1 MSPLNPYFLQGS
13 PSEQR
18 LVQDLI
24 NEQLKMYGQDIVY
37 MPRKI
42 VTQKTI
48 LKEIIASNFYDS
60 YRLEAYLVNYE
71 GFGGQGDILSK
82 FGVKTTDEVTFVVS
96 KERYEDFISP
106 FLTSDPAIK
115 LATRPEEGDL
125 IYLPIDNTTFEIK
138 YVEGKKP
145 FYQLNNL
152 YVYELRC
159 EVVDLE
165 ADDNIDTSIEE
176 VDASV
181 KDFTYATNLVMVNSN
196 ARTGIITSVL
206 AKNQIPFPFGKSVY
220 MIDLLDDGTGY
231 MSPPTVS
238 ISTAPSGGV
247 NATAVAIMTHK
258 SQQTGY
264 SILRVLITN
273 PGIGYSVPPLVN
285 FISNTGSGAI
295 ATALIGSKVI
305 NIGIADGGSEYSTN
319 PVVSISSAPYGGQTA
334 SAQLFINSVGIITSG
349 GLINAGYGYTQAP
362 SVTVNSPV
370 GISSGNYI
378 FNEIVR
384 GVSTGTTAFVNNW
397 DADTKILKVRGISG
411 QFAPGETIVGMGTIL
426 AGSNANYKLLSI
438 DSQDEYDPFAQNIPI
453 QQESETFIDF
463 DSDNP
468 FGEF

>member
-1 MSPLNPYFLQGS
+1 M
-13 PSEQR
+13 
-18 LVQDLI
+18 
-24 NEQLKMYGQDIVY
+24 
-37 MPRKI
+37 
-42 VTQKTI
+42 
-48 LKEIIASNFYDS
+48 
-60 YRLEAYLVNYE
+60 
-71 GFGGQGDILSK
+71 
-82 FGVKTTDEVTFVVS
+82 
-96 KERYEDFISP
+96 
-106 FLTSDPAIK
+106 
-115 LATRPEEGDL
+115 
-125 IYLPIDNTTFEIK
+125 
-138 YVEGKKP
+138 
-145 FYQLNNL
+145 
-152 YVYELRC
+152 
-159 EVVDLE
+159 
-165 ADDNIDTSIEE
+165 
-176 VDASV
+176 
-181 KDFTYATNLVMVNSN
+181 
-196 ARTGIITSVL
+196 
-206 AKNQIPFPFGKSVY
+206 
-220 MIDLLDDGTGY
+220 
-231 MSPPTVS
+231 
-238 ISTAPSGGV
+238 
-247 NATAVAIMTHK
+247 
-258 SQQTGY
+258 
-264 SILRVLITN
+264 
-273 PGIGYSVPPLVN
+273 VN